1 MTTHTRTPRHGAGDV
16 DDLRTARIVT
26 AVVLIIAWITA
37 VWIIT
42 LYTVL
47 A

>member
-1 MTTHTRTPRHGAGDV
+1 MTSTQTATATT

-26 AVVLIIAWITA
+26 AVVLIIAWAIA
-37 VWIIT
+37 I
-42 LYTVL
+42 YTVL

>member
-1 MTTHTRTPRHGAGDV
+1 MTSTQTATATT

>member
-26 AVVLIIAWITA
+26 AVVLIIAWAIA
-37 VWIIT
+37 I
-42 LYTVL
+42 YTVL